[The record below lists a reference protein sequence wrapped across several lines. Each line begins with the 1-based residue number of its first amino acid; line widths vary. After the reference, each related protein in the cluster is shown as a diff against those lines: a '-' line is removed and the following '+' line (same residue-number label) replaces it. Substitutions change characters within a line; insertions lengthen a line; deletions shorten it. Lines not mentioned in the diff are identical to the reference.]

1 MDTKALFQ
9 AISGKMHADFKAS
22 AQVAHRGSKGTIREN
37 ILRKF
42 LEEGRLPSKYGLG
55 SGEIVG
61 RIKDTSRQSDLIIYD
76 KIDGITLLYDE
87 HTQVYPIDCVYGI
100 IEVKSGLSKIE
111 FVDALDKIAA
121 FKSMAPGGRVRLSS
135 GRVTTSFP
143 RPRPFGMVFA
153 YNLAGNSLDSLTT
166 NLREWEQRHPPEVWP
181 NYVCVLGVGTIS
193 HQGKD
198 TFQKCVDS
206 ESITTESWPSSLKYG
221 EDSLWNFYSALH
233 DLCARMRLGPVE
245 LLSYHEPLQRIGR
258 FVTNGRFE
266 FRRMSDN
273 SDNAAVRPNEAAI
286 AKIVSW
292 CARGEP
298 ISYEECLLRR
308 FGSLPVGLNNRKV
321 LDRHI
326 YLYNPDNLP
335 GFHELGDTPLQVDE
349 DGVRPSQPSLLS
361 VIEVVIDGHLYA
373 VCMDSLGPED
383 FEIVPQ

>member
-9 AISGKMHADFKAS
+9 AISSKMHADFKAS

-42 LEEGRLPSKYGLG
+42 LAEGRLPSKYGIG

-76 KIDGITLLYDE
+76 KIDGVTLLYDE

-100 IEVKSGLSKIE
+100 IEVKSGLSKTE
-111 FVDALDKIAA
+111 FIDALDKIAA
-121 FKSMAPGGRVRLSS
+121 FKSMAPGGHVRELR
-135 GRVTTSFP
+135 GGVTASFP
-143 RPRPFGMVFA
+143 RPRPFGTVFA
-153 YNLAGNSLDSLTT
+153 YNLAGNSMDSLTA
-166 NLREWEQRHPPEVWP
+166 NLREWEQRHPPELWP

-198 TFQKCVDS
+198 VFQKCLDS
-206 ESITTESWPSSLKYG
+206 ESITAEAWPSSLEYR

-245 LLSYHEPLQRIGR
+245 LLSYYEPLQRIGQ
-258 FVTNGRFE
+258 FVTDGRFQ
-266 FRRMSDN
+266 FRRTNDN
-273 SDNAAVRPNEAAI
+273 VPVRPNEATI
-286 AKIVSW
+286 AKIVNW
-292 CARGEP
+292 CAGRQP
-298 ISYEECLLRR
+298 ISYEDYLLKRL
-308 FGSLPVGLNNRKV
+308 GSLPDGLNSRPV

-335 GFHELGDTPLQVDE
+335 GFHQLGDTPFHIDD
-349 DGVRPSQPSLLS
+349 DGVRTSQPSLLS
-361 VIEVVIDGHLYA
+361 IIEVVIDGHLYG

-383 FEIVPQ
+383 FEVVP

>member
-1 MDTKALFQ
+1 MAT
-9 AISGKMHADFKAS
+9 
-22 AQVAHRGSKGTIREN
+22 
-37 ILRKF
+37 
-42 LEEGRLPSKYGLG
+42 
-55 SGEIVG
+55 
-61 RIKDTSRQSDLIIYD
+61 SDLIIYD

-100 IEVKSGLSKIE
+100 IEVKSGLSKIQ
-111 FVDALDKIAA
+111 FIDALDKIAA

-166 NLREWEQRHPPEVWP
+166 NLREWEQRYPPELWP

-193 HQGKD
+193 HRGKD
-198 TFQKCVDS
+198 AFQQCVDS
-206 ESITTESWPSSLKYG
+206 ESITKESRPSSLKYG
-221 EDSLWNFYSALH
+221 EDALWNFYSALH

-266 FRRMSDN
+266 FRRT

-292 CARGEP
+292 CASGEP

-308 FGSLPVGLNNRKV
+308 LGSLPVGLNNRKV
-321 LDRHI
+321 LDRHV

-335 GFHELGDTPLQVDE
+335 GFHELGDIPLHVDE